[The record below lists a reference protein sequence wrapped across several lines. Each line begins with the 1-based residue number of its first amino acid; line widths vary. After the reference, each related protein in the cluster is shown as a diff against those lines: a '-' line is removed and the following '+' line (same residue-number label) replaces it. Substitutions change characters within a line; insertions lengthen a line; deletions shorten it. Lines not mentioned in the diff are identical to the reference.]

1 MRNNLLL
8 ICCLVMLSNSIYVV
22 SFLSSKEREQIL
34 SEQNRLS
41 DEEILLAEYGKKTTD
56 NGNEFMSEY

>member
-41 DEEILLAEYGKKTTD
+41 DEEILLAEYGKK
-56 NGNEFMSEY
+56 NN